1 MTLHGSNDLGVL
13 VIGGY
18 DILGNSTDL
27 SWEHMT
33 KMVDTTPFGAADA
46 TYLGTGVKRGKV
58 TQGGFYDDTANNT
71 NDQALA
77 ALGASDVIVVALE
90 GNTVGK
96 PFIGAQGVISGS
108 YKRLVKV
115 DDLHRANSD
124 YTVTGTVEDLHDSNL
139 ILLANATVSAASGAG
154 AVQDHAASSAA
165 GASGYATCSAL
176 TLGGYTNLQLTIQH
190 SSDNVTY
197 VDLIAFTALTTAIHA
212 ERKTVTGTVNRYLK
226 GIYSFTGAGSGES
239 AQVFIGVVR
248 N

>member
-77 ALGASDVIVVALE
+77 ALGAANVIVVALE

-96 PFIGAQGVISGS
+96 PFIGAQGVISGA
-108 YKRLVKV
+108 YKRLLKV

-124 YTVTGTVEDLHDSNL
+124 YTVTGTVEDVHDSNV
-139 ILLANATVSAASGAG
+139 ILLANATVSGTTANGTG
-154 AVQDHAASSAA
+154 EDHGASSAA
-165 GASGYATCSAL
+165 GGSGYATCSAL
-176 TLGGYTNLQLTIQH
+176 TLGGFTNLQLKVQH
-190 SSDNVTY
+190 STDNVTY
-197 VDLIAFTALTTAIHA
+197 VDLITFTALTTAIHA
-212 ERKTVTGTVNRYLK
+212 ERITAAGTVNRWVRGQYT
-226 GIYSFTGAGSGES
+226 FTGAGSGQS
-239 AQVFIGVVR
+239 AQVFIGFVR